1 MATDTGPQL
10 ARIYCGAGLALC
22 SVQISRTLLPGF
34 SPQPD
39 VVWLLPL
46 LGVFPALFMAHRSVR
61 GFWPGN
67 KIPSTYLQEL
77 PPLGRVGVRIIGI
90 VAFVHF
96 LYFVTLDGKR
106 GVPEKTQDGYILN
119 SHGTITAVSYQEYL
133 HVLAGEE
140 RTVLLLG
147 ATFYAVAGAL
157 LAIRLTRRPGFHDG
171 MKYTD
176 KTSRQRTW
184 PDHDAEPGGSGDR

>member
-34 SPQPD
+34 SPQSD
-39 VVWLLPL
+39 VVWLIPL
-46 LGVFPALFMAHRSVR
+46 LGVFPALFLAHRSVR

-67 KIPSTYLQEL
+67 KIPSTYLREL
-77 PPLGRVGVRIIGI
+77 PLLSRVGVRTIGI
-90 VAFVHF
+90 VAFIHF
-96 LYFVTLDGKR
+96 LYFAMLDGKR

-140 RTVLLLG
+140 RTVLLL
-147 ATFYAVAGAL
+147 AAAFYAAAGAL
-157 LAIRLTRRPGFHDG
+157 LTIRLTRLPSFYDG
-171 MKYTD
+171 TTYTD
-176 KTSRQRTW
+176 ETSRQRTW
-184 PDHDAEPGGSGDR
+184 PEPRR